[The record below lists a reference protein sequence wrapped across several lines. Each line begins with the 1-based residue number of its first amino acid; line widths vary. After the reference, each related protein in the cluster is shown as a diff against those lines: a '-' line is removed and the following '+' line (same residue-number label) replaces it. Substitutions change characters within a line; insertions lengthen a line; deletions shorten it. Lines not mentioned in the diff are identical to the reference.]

1 MIKKL
6 CKLTISVHVR
16 EPHIS
21 SSDILKPFVWL
32 KYGLNDS
39 KYTDAGKWDPFRDW
53 GAHEIGNSAF
63 SQPEGYENTQ
73 NWINQP
79 NAFASEV
86 PAQTGKSRRL
96 IGWGSFLPFIDH
108 WGEK

>member
-73 NWINQP
+73 NWIKFMTPTDVSRPLHLQM
-79 NAFASEV
+79 SEDLGTSLHTSITNV
-86 PAQTGKSRRL
+86 R
-96 IGWGSFLPFIDH
+96 
-108 WGEK
+108 